1 MRFWVIAIM
10 AALAASGSIAKP
22 HKRHDKTAAE
32 KPAAKPAAAA
42 RDVNGAWTIE
52 AATTVG
58 NCPPFIPSTLTIE
71 DNKIAGASGAE
82 VATWGYVDE
91 DGNIVG
97 RFTAKGEGDHVARF
111 HGALKAGKGSGA
123 WSSSTDMCGGTWR
136 AAQQ

>member
-1 MRFWVIAIM
+1 MRFWVIAIT
-10 AALAASGSIAKP
+10 ASLAAGGAIAKP
-22 HKRHDKTAAE
+22 HKRHKPAAE
-32 KPAAKPAAAA
+32 KPAAETAPAP
-42 RDVNGAWTIE
+42 RDVNGSWTVE
-52 AATTVG
+52 SETTVG
-58 NCPPFIPSTLTIE
+58 SCPQFIPSALTIA

-97 RFTAKGEGDHVARF
+97 RFTAKGEGEHVARF
-111 HGALKAGKGSGA
+111 HCALKGGKGSGA